1 MEVVKLITGGPY
13 VALTLLG
20 KPPSASPSA
29 TLSRLAEASTPPSA
43 KLSSPSFSTPILVHQ
58 NTPVTTAGASI
69 VHSPSSNLRD
79 LISGPVPVDVSDR

>member
-20 KPPSASPSA
+20 KPPSASPTA

-43 KLSSPSFSTPILVHQ
+43 KLSSASFSTPVSAHQ
-58 NTPVTTAGASI
+58 NTPAAAGASP
-69 VHSPSSNLRD
+69 VHTSSPNLRD
-79 LISGPVPVDVSDR
+79 LISGPVPVDVSNR